1 MGEAL
6 SLKWSDVDFD
16 NKTITVSKNN
26 ALIKKRDDE
35 GRKLGGY
42 ELVTQD
48 STKTSS
54 GNRVIPINRSAEEV
68 LIVLKKDNTTPY
80 VITNSRQ
87 KQVMPT
93 NFERSFKA
101 LLKSIGIEGEYG
113 VHSLRHTFAS
123 LLFAKGVDVKIVSK
137 LLGHSNVKITY
148 DIYVH
153 LFDKD
158 IQHITSVL
166 D

>member
-1 MGEAL
+1 
-6 SLKWSDVDFD
+6 
-16 NKTITVSKNN
+16 
-26 ALIKKRDDE
+26 
-35 GRKLGGY
+35 
-42 ELVTQD
+42 
-48 STKTSS
+48 
-54 GNRVIPINRSAEEV
+54 
-68 LIVLKKDNTTPY
+68 
-80 VITNSRQ
+80 
-87 KQVMPT
+87 MPT

-113 VHSLRHTFAS
+113 IHSLRHTFAS

-137 LLGHSNVKITY
+137 LLGHSSIKITY

-158 IQHITSVL
+158 IQYITSVL